1 MQNNQRLFFDSSFIF
16 RHFNHLKSSTLM
28 RHTYDA
34 KFSLSTTALSCS
46 SLGPAAVQVCVLFT
60 V

>member
-1 MQNNQRLFFDSSFIF
+1 
-16 RHFNHLKSSTLM
+16 M
-28 RHTYDA
+28 RHTYDD
-34 KFSLSTTALSCS
+34 KLSLSTAVLSCS